1 MMKRVFIATVVGL
14 IATSVVGGQAQ
25 DESAGGREGLKWG
38 LPSGYIP
45 QGDWKVK
52 IPFQI
57 FDNVYFVGNEVVSA
71 YLITTSDGLVLIDT
85 TTALMVNG
93 TLENIRKLGF
103 DPKNIKYVFIT
114 ESHEIHYGGAAQ
126 IKAATGA
133 TICLSAADW
142 DFVEQA
148 AARADQPEY
157 DWTTDVAPPRDHE
170 TKDGE
175 VIKVGDAVFTLYVT
189 PGHTPGTSSF
199 EYTAYDGDRRY
210 RVLTPGGTGLSMSSE
225 WTQPWIKGRERLK
238 ALGPWDVVLGN
249 HPDNTPGHLFKL
261 MSKGV
266 DRAKGAPHPVV
277 QGRAAIDEWMDTL
290 LAAAREK
297 AKAPPHGHL
306 RRAHTPAELGM
317 PSLARPAR

>member
-1 MMKRVFIATVVGL
+1 MKRVFIATVIGL
-14 IATSVVGGQAQ
+14 ITMSVAGGQAQ
-25 DESAGGREGLKWG
+25 DEGARGREGLRWG

-57 FDNVYFVGNEVVSA
+57 FDNVYFVGNEAVSA

-114 ESHEIHYGGAAQ
+114 EGHEIHYGGAAQ

-133 TICLSAADW
+133 TICMSAEDW
-142 DFVEQA
+142 DFVAQA
-148 AARADQPEY
+148 AKRADQPEY
-157 DWTTDVAPPRDHE
+157 DWTTDVAPPRDHAI
-170 TKDGE
+170 KDGE
-175 VIKVGDAVFTLYVT
+175 VIKVGDAVFKLYVT

-199 EYTAYDGDRRY
+199 EYIAHHGDKRY

-238 ALGPWDVVLGN
+238 AIGPWDVVLGN
-249 HPDNTPGHLFKL
+249 HPNNTPGHLFKL
-261 MSKGV
+261 MANGFDRKGST
-266 DRAKGAPHPVV
+266 HPAV
-277 QGRAAIDEWMDTL
+277 QGRAAIDQWMDTL

-297 AKAPPHGHL
+297 AKAPRHGHL
-306 RRAHTPAELGM
+306 RRGHTPAELGM
-317 PSLARPAR
+317 PSLARPGR